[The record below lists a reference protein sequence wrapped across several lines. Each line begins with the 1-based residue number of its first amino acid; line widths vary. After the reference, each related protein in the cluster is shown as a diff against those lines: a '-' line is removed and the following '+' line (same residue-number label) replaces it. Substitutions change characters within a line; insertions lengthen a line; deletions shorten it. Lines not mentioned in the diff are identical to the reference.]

1 MTTITIPEV
10 FGDNSVKTVSLDYI
24 DCLDGL
30 NAIFDRIKTISSSV
44 GNSDVFNEKERGWL
58 ELKEAVTQ
66 GEMLSK
72 RLEEIR

>member
-44 GNSDVFNEKERGWL
+44 GNSDVFNEKERGWW

-66 GEMLSK
+66 GEMLLK

>member
-1 MTTITIPEV
+1 MTMITIPEV
-10 FGDNSVKTVSLDYI
+10 FGDNSVKTISLDYI

-44 GNSDVFNEKERGWL
+44 GNSDVFNEKEHVWL

-72 RLEEIR
+72 RLERIR